1 LKISKKAW
9 QHIYQF
15 QNELEYQLTENGEL
29 SHPIFK
35 GMVGKIRL
43 QVMSI
48 ASNLYLLDLDN
59 PPLTQEDP
67 LILIPDEYVSTSTQ
81 MFKSIIY
88 HNLEFLQT
96 YGVITDNDQIAT
108 AYEYFVGRED
118 KWFSMQNLKKALSQ
132 VKPFKLLKE
141 PRLGVQNAILFL
153 AENDII
159 LKNSDN
165 TEFKFN
171 PSKYSLI

>member
-1 LKISKKAW
+1 
-9 QHIYQF
+9 
-15 QNELEYQLTENGEL
+15 
-29 SHPIFK
+29 
-35 GMVGKIRL
+35 
-43 QVMSI
+43 
-48 ASNLYLLDLDN
+48 
-59 PPLTQEDP
+59 
-67 LILIPDEYVSTSTQ
+67 
-81 MFKSIIY
+81 
-88 HNLEFLQT
+88 LQT

-171 PSKYSLI
+171 PSKYSPI